1 MWGIYIMA
9 NKEDRIEKKIKED
22 LYKKAEEIREEIS
35 RTEGS
40 EISEELKEDI
50 RIKLQEQI
58 DAYEEE
64 KAYAGL
70 SEEDREALRLGRE
83 IRDGRKAGKGPLR
96 MVRGKRR
103 WRMYAA
109 VAAAMVLVLA
119 IGMTSMG
126 GAERIASVI
135 EQFVGE
141 REVVKVNSDEGNMVS
156 ESEDEQKAYEEMKN
170 VFGVEPVKMI
180 KQQKN
185 LEFVQMNLDENLQVA
200 ELIYRY
206 NDKNLWYIISAGYYG
221 SSFGFDVEDE
231 IIEKQEIKMGDN
243 IIELTTYRVEKTKEE
258 KCSAHFTYNTL
269 EYFLTGMMGEEEFK
283 LILENLYFL

>member
-58 DAYEEE
+58 NAYEEE

-83 IRDGRKAGKGPLR
+83 IRDGRKAGKAPLR

-141 REVVKVNSDEGNMVS
+141 RKVVKVNSDEGNMVS
-156 ESEDEQKAYEEMKN
+156 ENEDEQKAYEEIKDA
-170 VFGVEPVKMI
+170 FGVEPVILM
-180 KQQKN
+180 KQSN
-185 LEFVQMNLDENLQVA
+185 IEFVQMNLDDKLQVA
-200 ELIYRY
+200 EMIYQY
-206 NDKNLWYIISAGYYG
+206 NNENLVYVINVGYYN
-221 SSFGFDVEDE
+221 SSFGIDVEDE
-231 IIEKQEIKMGDN
+231 IIKKEEIKIGRNVVEM
-243 IIELTTYRVEKTKEE
+243 TTYKVKGTEKE

-269 EYFLTGMMGEEEFK
+269 EYFLTGTINEEDFK
-283 LILENLYFL
+283 LILKKLYF

>member
-83 IRDGRKAGKGPLR
+83 IRDGRKAGKAPLR

-141 REVVKVNSDEGNMVS
+141 REVVQVDSDEGNMVS
-156 ESEDEQKAYEEMKN
+156 ESEDEQKAYEEIKDA
-170 VFGVEPVKMI
+170 FGVEPI
-180 KQQKN
+180 KLMKQN
-185 LEFVQMNLDENLQVA
+185 NVEFIEMNLDENLQVA

-206 NDKNLWYIISAGYYG
+206 NDKNLWYVISAGYYD

-231 IIEKQEIKMGDN
+231 IIKKEKIEVGDN
-243 IIELTTYRVEKTKEE
+243 IIELTTYRMEGTKEK

-269 EYFLTGMMGEEEFK
+269 EYFLTGIVNEKDFK
-283 LILENLYFL
+283 LILETLYFL

>member
-83 IRDGRKAGKGPLR
+83 IRDGRKAGKAPLR
-96 MVRGKRR
+96 VVRGKRR

-141 REVVKVNSDEGNMVS
+141 REVVQVDSDEGNMVS
-156 ESEDEQKAYEEMKN
+156 ESEDEQKAYEGIKGE
-170 VFGVEPVKMI
+170 FGVDPVKLI
-180 KQQKN
+180 KNKDM
-185 LEFVQMNLDENLQVA
+185 EFMQMDLDVNLQVA
-200 ELIYRY
+200 ELVYQY
-206 NDKNLWYIISAGYYG
+206 NDKNLWYIVSAGYYG
-221 SSFGFDVEDE
+221 SSFGLDIEDE
-231 IIEKQEIKMGDN
+231 VIKKEEIEVGGN
-243 IIELTTYRVEKTKEE
+243 VIELTTYRIKETNEE

-269 EYFLTGMMGEEEFK
+269 EYFLTGMIKEKEFK
-283 LILENLYFL
+283 NILEKLYFL

>member
-22 LYKKAEEIREEIS
+22 LYKRVEEIREEIS
-35 RTEGS
+35 RTEGN

-64 KAYAGL
+64 KAYEGL
-70 SEEDREALRLGRE
+70 SEEDKEALRLGRK
-83 IRDGRKAGKGPLR
+83 IRDGRKAGKVPVR
-96 MVRGKRR
+96 MVLGKRR

-141 REVVKVNSDEGNMVS
+141 REVVKVNSDEGNIMV
-156 ESEDEQKAYEEMKN
+156 ESEDEQKAYEGIKKE
-170 VFGVEPVKMI
+170 FGIDPVKLI
-180 KQQKN
+180 KNKDMK
-185 LEFVQMNLDENLQVA
+185 FVQMDLDVNLQVA
-200 ELIYRY
+200 ELVYQY
-206 NDKNLWYIISAGYYG
+206 NDKNLWYIVSAGYYG
-221 SSFGFDVEDE
+221 SSFGFDIEDE
-231 IIEKQEIKMGDN
+231 VIKKEEIEVGGN
-243 IIELTTYRVEKTKEE
+243 IIELTTYRIKETKEE

-269 EYFLTGMMGEEEFK
+269 EYFLTGMIEEKEFEN
-283 LILENLYFL
+283 ILEKLYFL